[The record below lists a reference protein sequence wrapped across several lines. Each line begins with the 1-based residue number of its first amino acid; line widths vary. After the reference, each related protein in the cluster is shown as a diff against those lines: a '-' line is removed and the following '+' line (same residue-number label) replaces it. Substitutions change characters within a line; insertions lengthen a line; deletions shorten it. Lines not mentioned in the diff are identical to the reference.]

1 MTLLASQ
8 SGADSPDRPP
18 GASGAPA
25 AAAGADKTVGQLTA
39 QLGEQVS
46 RLVRDELALAQ
57 TEAKQRAK
65 RIGVGLS
72 AFGVAGGLAFFAGCC
87 LVAALVIGLSNVMRP
102 WLAAIVAAGGLL
114 VLAVFIVLPGWKGMM
129 ARRPPVP
136 QDTVESVKADVAA
149 VKEGVH
155 RHRAETG
162 SNK

>member
-1 MTLLASQ
+1 VTVLASQ
-8 SGADSPDRPP
+8 SDSNSVDHPP
-18 GASGAPA
+18 GGNGAVGTRV
-25 AAAGADKTVGQLTA
+25 GADKSVGELTA

-114 VLAVFIVLPGWKGMM
+114 LLAVFIVMPGWKGMM
-129 ARRPPVP
+129 ERRPPVP

-149 VKEGVH
+149 VKEGIH
-155 RHRAETG
+155 RHRKEEAA
-162 SNK
+162 S